1 MTQFLADCT
10 TAGTTTCDYDKYSA
24 YFDGFAKG
32 AYFNFFHRGFPLAIA
47 SCMDILFSRIRKVDS
62 PTPIESAQ
70 AFSVLRLPLY
80 SIKLHLPQVLVCPP
94 RR

>member
-32 AYFNFFHRGFPLAIA
+32 AYFN
-47 SCMDILFSRIRKVDS
+47 
-62 PTPIESAQ
+62 
-70 AFSVLRLPLY
+70 LY
-80 SIKLHLPQVLVCPP
+80 EYVHADQLDA
-94 RR
+94 